1 MLLAWS
7 MRVNAYFS
15 STMRIQ
21 PDQGQRVVQD
31 GPYRF
36 VRHPGYLCGILL
48 APGLSLALG
57 SLWGLLPAG
66 GVILALLVRTQL
78 EDVTLQHGN
87 TPSGCISG
95 FYLACG
101 DKKGGGVGETMRCYC
116 WGFEEQIR
124 GKLASIG
131 LQLFILGG

>member
-31 GPYRF
+31 GRIALCVTPIF
-36 VRHPGYLCGILL
+36 VRHPL

-78 EDVTLQHGN
+78 EDDIAAWEYAQQVHFRLL
-87 TPSGCISG
+87 P
-95 FYLACG
+95 
-101 DKKGGGVGETMRCYC
+101 GV
-116 WGFEEQIR
+116 
-124 GKLASIG
+124 
-131 LQLFILGG
+131 